1 MGFCR
6 TQKCLDEKTLKAY
19 RIDLRQFTEQIH
31 ATEIAEINSSM
42 LEEHIATLH
51 RQYQPKTAKRKIASL
66 KAFFHFLEY
75 KDLIEYNPFDRIQVH
90 FREPVKLPKT
100 IPLNIIETFLT
111 TIYTQ
116 YKNAGTAYK
125 KRNALRDAAVI
136 ELLFS
141 SGMRISELCELQADN
156 VNLYDGTILIYGKG
170 DKERRIQIG
179 NESVIRTLTEYCTE
193 FTSEI
198 ANATTSLPIKTEIPY
213 PTSPVRRM
221 INKYSDIASINMHIT
236 PHMFSTHLQ
245 PVCLRQM

>member
-1 MGFCR
+1 M
-6 TQKCLDEKTLKAY
+6 
-19 RIDLRQFTEQIH
+19 
-31 ATEIAEINSSM
+31 
-42 LEEHIATLH
+42 
-51 RQYQPKTAKRKIASL
+51 
-66 KAFFHFLEY
+66 
-75 KDLIEYNPFDRIQVH
+75 H

-141 SGMRISELCELQADN
+141 SGCVYLSLRIASRQC
-156 VNLYDGTILIYGKG
+156 NLYDGTILIYGKG

-198 ANATTSLPIKTEIPY
+198 SNATTSLPIKTKSLIDQSVPQ
-213 PTSPVRRM
+213 
-221 INKYSDIASINMHIT
+221 ND
-236 PHMFSTHLQ
+236 
-245 PVCLRQM
+245 